1 MFRRGHTVRAQDRL
15 TPLLAGKRALL
26 LKRSGCGATTTLAK
40 VGGISEERRIEKL
53 PASLIL
59 FNKLLYAGKCEAT

>member
-1 MFRRGHTVRAQDRL
+1 VKAFTRAVKNSTV
-15 TPLLAGKRALL
+15 PEELLIKAPALIERAL
-26 LKRSGCGATTTLAK
+26 TTTLAK